1 MITNLIYCGEVIK
14 TSFVHEIPQ
23 TYGEIVCGGVR
34 YKIDRITYNYDDDE
48 VNVELLK
55 CREG

>member
-1 MITNLIYCGEVIK
+1 MITNLIYKGEVIK

-23 TYGEIVCGGVR
+23 AYGEIVCGGVR
-34 YKIDRITYNYDDDE
+34 YKIDRITYNYDEDE

-55 CREG
+55 CRE